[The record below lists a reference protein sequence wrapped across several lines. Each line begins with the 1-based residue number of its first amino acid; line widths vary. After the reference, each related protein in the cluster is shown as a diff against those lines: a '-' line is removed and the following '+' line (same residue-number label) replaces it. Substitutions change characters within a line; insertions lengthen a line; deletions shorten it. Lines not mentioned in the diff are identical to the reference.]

1 MSPRREELAAYH
13 EPLFVRIAATSSIQ
27 LASLVTTQPN
37 TTPLS
42 GALRKH
48 RLGNRRDSLSSSEV
62 RHGSRPTHWCCF
74 SECGGSEPRLVATL
88 LYGTW
93 AFRWNRSS

>member
-37 TTPLS
+37 TTPQSPLRF
-42 GALRKH
+42 ALAMK
-48 RLGNRRDSLSSSEV
+48 
-62 RHGSRPTHWCCF
+62 
-74 SECGGSEPRLVATL
+74 
-88 LYGTW
+88 
-93 AFRWNRSS
+93 